1 MLFQERKDLTVLL
14 TSVRRIHGR
23 QFGVHR
29 APRGDLVWRVVDAR
43 NLLSTTNNESVTPI
57 NNQHWKT
64 HILSIFDGY
73 FSQLF
78 ASLAIHRVFE
88 AWMIRLEFTTRTQY
102 LVGIDIEI
110 SDFAR
115 KPATSFETYTHT
127 KINQTNKQKQ
137 LQINIKLILSMIN
150 RTSIIFLEKQK
161 FPFFHNKKQ
170 SDIYVHSVVFC
181 SKIRS
186 ALVCFSNSLRNSSE
200 TVPFSKQKTKNKKE
214 NRKEKIVECF
224 FFLLVF
230 QIWNVFFNIKISI
243 H

>member
-14 TSVRRIHGR
+14 TSVCRIHGR

-43 NLLSTTNNESVTPI
+43 NLLSTIKKYKQRERHA
-57 NNQHWKT
+57 NQQSTFDRAHV
-64 HILSIFDGY
+64 LSIFDGY

-88 AWMIRLEFTTRTQY
+88 AWVIRLEFTTRTQY

-127 KINQTNKQKQ
+127 KIKQTNKQKQ
-137 LQINIKLILSMIN
+137 LQINIKLILSMM
-150 RTSIIFLEKQK
+150 
-161 FPFFHNKKQ
+161 
-170 SDIYVHSVVFC
+170 
-181 SKIRS
+181 
-186 ALVCFSNSLRNSSE
+186 
-200 TVPFSKQKTKNKKE
+200 
-214 NRKEKIVECF
+214 
-224 FFLLVF
+224 
-230 QIWNVFFNIKISI
+230 
-243 H
+243 